1 MIGHHRATVAEHHW
15 MKDAAVILSV
25 AGLIP
30 LAVGMFAVRAGSP
43 APVLVLAGGIIT
55 ACLVAVGRLPLA
67 AISVVVAA
75 VMLDYYQ
82 LITLQIY
89 APVAATALACVLLGY
104 IFLTQS
110 GRCPWIRI
118 PELAVWGGLLLLVAL
133 HLKQGVSS
141 FGSLNDFNQVFVN
154 AALAFILGT
163 QVVRSARQLRQL
175 LAGITGF
182 AVLLAAHGLVQAMTG
197 TFLFLTPTWQSWL
210 DYKSNYTI
218 FGTSTVRVGSF
229 LINPDNLGVLLALAL
244 PLALGLCMSST
255 SRRGKLIWLG
265 GSCVIVLGLLQTY
278 SNASWAAAGAA
289 VAVSFFLLS
298 SRRYRAFAVGF
309 IAAVPIVLLLL
320 FPSQVQVLFEHATN
334 PRELRL
340 RVAVWHT
347 GLNVIAA
354 NSLTGIGL
362 GNTNY
367 LVRSDPYR
375 DMYQSAS
382 LTHPHNSFLEV
393 AAMAGL
399 PVAALFLALYF
410 VPIIR
415 CLRIFRASEGSQ
427 RLLLGAGLAAVVALS
442 VNSMATNGM
451 TLPPLV
457 VIDWLIL
464 GAISSPAL
472 QSASGKSLVGSRSL
486 ASAAPQTPDMHAAT
500 AAISDTSPPKGQAT
514 LGLPPDMPDLSPVP
528 LPGSGALAEHATTQ
542 RRHDCDD
549 VESTARGQV

>member
-1 MIGHHRATVAEHHW
+1 

-278 SNASWAAAGAA
+278 SNASWAA
-289 VAVSFFLLS
+289 
-298 SRRYRAFAVGF
+298 
-309 IAAVPIVLLLL
+309 
-320 FPSQVQVLFEHATN
+320 
-334 PRELRL
+334 
-340 RVAVWHT
+340 
-347 GLNVIAA
+347 
-354 NSLTGIGL
+354 
-362 GNTNY
+362 
-367 LVRSDPYR
+367 
-375 DMYQSAS
+375 
-382 LTHPHNSFLEV
+382 
-393 AAMAGL
+393 
-399 PVAALFLALYF
+399 
-410 VPIIR
+410 
-415 CLRIFRASEGSQ
+415 
-427 RLLLGAGLAAVVALS
+427 
-442 VNSMATNGM
+442 
-451 TLPPLV
+451 
-457 VIDWLIL
+457 
-464 GAISSPAL
+464 
-472 QSASGKSLVGSRSL
+472 
-486 ASAAPQTPDMHAAT
+486 
-500 AAISDTSPPKGQAT
+500 
-514 LGLPPDMPDLSPVP
+514 
-528 LPGSGALAEHATTQ
+528 
-542 RRHDCDD
+542 
-549 VESTARGQV
+549 